1 MIHALQIHIITCYI
15 HLYIH
20 HTKRSSYLFHS
31 SIRLR
36 RLCSD
41 DSDFPENQRQ
51 STSFSMNV
59 ANLFLSFKWATT
71 LPNKLIDSQH
81 YKRLRWKILIAFLSH
96 FTLRTK
102 QLNLSF
108 LNLSFRQ

>member
-1 MIHALQIHIITCYI
+1 MLHALQIHIITCYI

-41 DSDFPENQRQ
+41 DSDFSGKSEAIYQFFDERG
-51 STSFSMNV
+51 
-59 ANLFLSFKWATT
+59 
-71 LPNKLIDSQH
+71 
-81 YKRLRWKILIAFLSH
+81 
-96 FTLRTK
+96 
-102 QLNLSF
+102 
-108 LNLSFRQ
+108 